1 MTMPIFNFYDRTDLS
16 QLEAQMSQVS
26 EKLAE
31 LLETIHAEK
40 DQVALILSTLEQL
53 KADFEADKLDKA
65 ATVAALDAAIAEVK
79 GIAPDPEPLTEEIPP
94 PVE

>member
-1 MTMPIFNFYDRTDLS
+1 MPIFNFYDRTDLS

-40 DQVALILSTLEQL
+40 DQVALILSTLETL

-65 ATVAALDAAIAEVK
+65 ATIEALDAAIAEVK
-79 GIAPDPEPLTEEIPP
+79 GIAPDELPP
-94 PVE
+94 AVE